1 MLSNPSSAT
10 SRKRSFINLQKQRIM
25 INLLINDQKVS
36 VEPGTT
42 VLAAAKKLKI
52 NIPTLCNHDDLCVAG
67 NCRVCVVEQK
77 GARTLIASC
86 ATPASEGMEIHTNT
100 LKVRNARKHIVEL
113 LLTEHRSDCTKC
125 YKNQNCELQSLANE
139 FAFGDTIFLDL
150 VEDHKYNIDRSSPSF
165 IKDDSKCIRC
175 QRCVR
180 TCSELQQ
187 VSAIAVANKGAHQ
200 KISSFHE
207 RPMSHVV
214 CTNCGQCVNRCPT
227 GALVEKTYIDQVWD
241 AIYDP
246 EKHVVVQTAPAVRVA
261 LGEDLGYDPGER
273 VTGKMVNA
281 LKQLGFNSVLDTDF
295 SADLTIM
302 EEGTELLVRLKKA
315 LVDGDKKISLPMF
328 TSCSPGWIK
337 FIEHKYPEF
346 LPNLSSCKSPQQM
359 FGALAKTFYAKKRN
373 IDPSKIV
380 SVSIM
385 PCTAKKFEA
394 DRPEMRASGFK
405 DVDYVLTTRELAVM
419 IKQAGIDFRNIEET
433 HYDSIM
439 GNSTGAAVIF
449 GATGGVMEA
458 ALRTAYE
465 IVTGRE
471 VPFGNLNIT
480 PVRGMDGVKEASI
493 KIEGCVDAWKF
504 LEGAELK
511 VAIAH
516 GLVNANKIM
525 KLVKSGQAH
534 YHFVEIMGCPG
545 GCIGGGGQPIPTNME
560 IRKSRMKAIYSEDE
574 HMVLR
579 KSHEN
584 PDVIA
589 IYKEFLDQPNSH
601 KSHELLHTH
610 YVERDNF

>member
-1 MLSNPSSAT
+1 MN
-10 SRKRSFINLQKQRIM
+10 IM
-25 INLLINDQKVS
+25 INLTINDQKIS
-36 VEPGTT
+36 VPAGTT
-42 VLAAAKKLKI
+42 VLDAAKKLKF
-52 NIPTLCNHDDLCVAG
+52 NIPTLCNHPDLCVAG
-67 NCRVCVVEQK
+67 NCRVCLVEQK
-77 GARTLIASC
+77 GARTLIAACSM
-86 ATPASEGMEIHTNT
+86 PVSEGMEIHTNT
-100 LKVRNARKHIVEL
+100 LKVRNARKHVVEL
-113 LLTEHRSDCTKC
+113 LLSEHRSDCTKC
-125 YKNQNCELQSLANE
+125 YKNQKCELQALANE

-150 VEDHKYNIDRSSPSF
+150 VEDHPYNIDRSSPSF
-165 IKDDSKCIRC
+165 SKDDSKCIRC

-180 TCSELQQ
+180 TCSQLQYI
-187 VSAIAVANKGAHQ
+187 SAIAVANKGAHQ
-200 KISSFHE
+200 KISSFHD

-227 GALVEKTYIDQVWD
+227 GALVEKTYIDYVWD

-246 EKHVVVQTAPAVRVA
+246 DKHVVVQTAPAVRVA

-281 LKQLGFNSVLDTDF
+281 LKQLGFDSVLDTDF

-346 LPNLSSCKSPQQM
+346 LSNLSTCKSPQQM
-359 FGALAKTFYAKKRN
+359 FGALAKTFYAKKRKL
-373 IDPSKIV
+373 DPSKIV
-380 SVSIM
+380 SVSVM

-394 DRPEMRASGFK
+394 DRPEMRSSGYK
-405 DVDYVLTTRELAVM
+405 DIDYVLTTRELAIM
-419 IKQAGIDFRNIEET
+419 IKQAGIDFRNLEPS

-439 GNSTGAAVIF
+439 GDSTGAAVIF

-471 VPFGNLNIT
+471 IPFANLNIT
-480 PVRGMDGVKEASI
+480 PVRGMDGVKEATL
-493 KIEGCVDAWKF
+493 KIEGCTDDWKF

-525 KLVKSGQAH
+525 RLVKEGKAP
-534 YHFVEIMGCPG
+534 YHFIEIMACPG
-545 GCIGGGGQPIPTNME
+545 GCIGGGGQPIPTSME
-560 IRKSRMKAIYSEDE
+560 IRQKRMKAIYNEDE

-589 IYKEFLDQPNSH
+589 IYKEFLDKPNSH

-610 YVERDNF
+610 YVERDNY

>member
-1 MLSNPSSAT
+1 
-10 SRKRSFINLQKQRIM
+10 M

-36 VEPGTT
+36 VQPGTT
-42 VLAAAKKLKI
+42 VLAAAKMLKI

-86 ATPASEGMEIHTNT
+86 ATPVSEGMEIHTNT

-150 VEDHKYNIDRSSPSF
+150 VEDHKYSIDRSSPSF

-180 TCSELQQ
+180 TCSELQH
-187 VSAIAVANKGAHQ
+187 VSAIAVSNKGAHQ
-200 KISSFHE
+200 KISSFHDK
-207 RPMSHVV
+207 PMSHVV

-246 EKHVVVQTAPAVRVA
+246 DKHVVVQTAPAVRVA

-281 LKQLGFNSVLDTDF
+281 LRQLGFSSVLDTDF

-337 FIEHKYPEF
+337 FVEHKYPEF

-359 FGALAKTFYAKKRN
+359 FGALAKTFYANKRN

-419 IKQAGIDFRNIEET
+419 IKQAGIDFRNLEDAK
-433 HYDSIM
+433 YDSIM
-439 GNSTGAAVIF
+439 GDSTGAAVIF

-471 VPFGNLNIT
+471 VPFKNLNIT
-480 PVRGMDGVKEASI
+480 PVRGMEGVKEATV

-525 KLVKSGQAH
+525 KQVKEGKAQ
-534 YHFVEIMGCPG
+534 YHFIEIMACPG
-545 GCIGGGGQPIPTNME
+545 GCIGGGGQPIPTNMK
-560 IRKSRMKAIYSEDE
+560 IREKRIKAIYSEDE
-574 HMVLR
+574 HMILR

-589 IYKEFLDQPNSH
+589 IYKEFLDKPNSH

-610 YVERDNF
+610 YVERDNY